1 MSEGL
6 LYEPRSFWSIA
17 NVAGQAFDQT
27 VRLDRRHFY
36 NGGRYPIEIRRIA
49 IAGINYVLTGP
60 PIVNGA
66 VGWDEAASVINRVQ
80 VSIAAPQRFYFS
92 TRRAPLAAGMAP
104 KATAQPPI
112 AAPASSLWGQCALK
126 FDKPLV
132 IPRTGSVELDLSA
145 HTPWTWPDAQTP
157 VVENQ
162 ATEATI
168 LWQEVGGL
176 FSGSGR
182 SLTVPLFT
190 YTGNTTVADPPEKW
204 PYPPDGYGVA
214 AGPGNPSPNW
224 WPPRSS
230 FPAGGPRGF
239 SRFESTRSGSTEL
252 SELRMHI
259 EQQDYDAAL
268 AAAFGDTRPCPLSLR
283 TGCRV
288 RTVSGG
294 SREYWWRPG
303 APLALVLDTITP
315 ALVYELAEPIT
326 MPPGEQLDLE
336 VQVPG
341 TTVGQGEDQPTF
353 HIGVSLNGF
362 AAIEG

>member
-17 NVAGQAFDQT
+17 NVAGQAYDQT

-36 NGGRYPIEIRRIA
+36 NGGRYPIEIKRIA
-49 IAGINYVLTGP
+49 IAGINYLLTGAP
-60 PIVNGA
+60 ATIDT
-66 VGWDEAASVINRVQ
+66 VGWNESSSVVERVR
-80 VSIAAPQRFYFS
+80 VSISAPQRYYFS
-92 TRRAPLAAGMAP
+92 SRRAPLAAGMAP
-104 KATAQPPI
+104 RPTAQIPV
-112 AAPASSLWGQCALK
+112 AAPASSMWGQCNLA

-132 IPRTGSVELDLSA
+132 LPRTGTIEMSLSA
-145 HTPWTWPDAQTP
+145 HTPWVWPAITP
-157 VVENQ
+157 VVEAQQTQ
-162 ATEATI
+162 ATI
-168 LWQEVGGL
+168 VWQEVGGY
-176 FSGSGR
+176 FAGSGR
-182 SLTVPLFT
+182 SLTVPLFA
-190 YTGNTTVADPPEKW
+190 YTGNTTVADPAEKW
-204 PYPPDGYGVA
+204 PYPPDGYGVG
-214 AGPGNPSPNW
+214 AGPALPSPNW
-224 WPPRSS
+224 WPAQSS
-230 FPAGGPRGF
+230 FPAGGQRGF

-252 SELRMHI
+252 SELRTYI
-259 EQQDYDAAL
+259 DQRDYDEAL
-268 AAAFGDTRPCPLSLR
+268 AAAFDGTPRPCPLSLR

-315 ALVYELAEPIT
+315 AVVYELDEPFT

-336 VQVPG
+336 VQIPG
-341 TTVGQGEDQPTF
+341 MTPTGDLAQPNY